1 MNIKPLGDRA
11 VLKPATSEQ
20 TTPSGI
26 VLPDSV
32 NQETPEQAEVVAIG
46 DGEKI
51 KKLGVKAGDIVVFS
65 KYAGSE
71 VTIDDVEYKVVSHDD
86 ILALIK

>member
-1 MNIKPLGDRA
+1 MNIKPLGDRV
-11 VLKPATSEQ
+11 VLKLATPEA

-32 NQETPEQAEVVAIG
+32 DKEMPEQAEVVAIG
-46 DGEKI
+46 EGEEV
-51 KKLGVKAGDIVVFS
+51 KKLNLKVGDIVIFN

-71 VTIDDVEYKVVSHDD
+71 VTVKDVEYKVVSHEDV
-86 ILALIK
+86 LALIK